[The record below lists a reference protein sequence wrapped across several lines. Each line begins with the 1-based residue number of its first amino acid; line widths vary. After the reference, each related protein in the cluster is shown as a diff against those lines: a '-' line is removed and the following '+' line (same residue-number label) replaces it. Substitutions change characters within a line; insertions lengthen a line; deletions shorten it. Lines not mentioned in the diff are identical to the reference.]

1 MLILDGMIDFYEALR
16 TGVNSG
22 NGGIQ
27 FLEETLNVLN
37 TKLKL

>member
-27 FLEETLNVLN
+27 LLEETLNVLN